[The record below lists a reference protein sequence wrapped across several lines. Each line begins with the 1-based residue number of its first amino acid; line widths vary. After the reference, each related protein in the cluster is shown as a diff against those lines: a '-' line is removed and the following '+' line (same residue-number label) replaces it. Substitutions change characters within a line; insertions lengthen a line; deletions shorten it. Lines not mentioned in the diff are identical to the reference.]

1 MEKVIKRK
9 KVTGNSKHPLD
20 RKFSS
25 VEEAAK
31 VKTDYLM
38 NTIFKNANWDS
49 LKK

>member
-1 MEKVIKRK
+1 MEKVIKK
-9 KVTGNSKHPLD
+9 QKQAASKHPLD

-25 VEEAAK
+25 AEEAAK
-31 VKTDYLM
+31 AKTDHLM